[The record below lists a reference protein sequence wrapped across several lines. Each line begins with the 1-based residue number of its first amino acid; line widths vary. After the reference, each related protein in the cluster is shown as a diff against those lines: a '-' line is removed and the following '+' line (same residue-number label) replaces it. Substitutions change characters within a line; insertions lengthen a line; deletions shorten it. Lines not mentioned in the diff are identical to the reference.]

1 LSPLWLKESKMM
13 SADQTANKLR
23 LRRETEEAEEMT
35 AALLHRPRRLRRLDS
50 VRRLMRETRL
60 AADDLIY
67 PLFVV
72 HGQGIRDEIDS
83 MPGTYHWSLDLL
95 AAEVEE
101 VARLGIPGVI
111 LFGIP
116 AVKDAIGSENF
127 DEHSI
132 VQQAIR
138 TIKSAVPELAVITD
152 VCMCQYTDHGH
163 CGIVED
169 NRVLNDETLEVLARV
184 AVSHAAA
191 GADVVA
197 PSAMMDGQVAA
208 IRMALDAADFSQVA
222 VLSYAAKYASA
233 FYGPFREAA
242 ESTPQFGDRQ
252 GYQMDPANAREALR
266 EVALDIEEGAD
277 MVMVKPALPYL
288 DIIRQVREA
297 FDHPLAAFSVSG
309 EYAMVKAAAQRGWI
323 DERRVTLELL
333 TAIKRA
339 GADMILTY
347 FAKDVA
353 RWLAE

>member
-1 LSPLWLKESKMM
+1 MM
-13 SADQTANKLR
+13 SAEQTVNRLR
-23 LRRETEEAEEMT
+23 LRREAGEVQEIA
-35 AALLHRPRRLRRLDS
+35 AALLHRPRRLRRLDNL
-50 VRRLMRETRL
+50 RRLVRETRL

-72 HGQGIRDEIDS
+72 HGQGIREEIDS

-95 AAEVEE
+95 PAEAEE
-101 VARLGIPGVI
+101 VAGLGIPGVV

-127 DEHSI
+127 DDHGI
-132 VQQAIR
+132 VQEAIR

-169 NRVLNDETLEVLARV
+169 GRVLNDETLEVLARV

-208 IRMALDAADFSQVA
+208 IRSALDAAGFTQVA
-222 VLSYAAKYASA
+222 ILSYAAKYASA

-242 ESTPQFGDRQ
+242 ECTPQFGDRQ

-266 EVALDIEEGAD
+266 EVTLDIDEGAD

-347 FAKDVA
+347 FAKDAA
-353 RWLAE
+353 RWLGE

>member
-1 LSPLWLKESKMM
+1 
-13 SADQTANKLR
+13 
-23 LRRETEEAEEMT
+23 MT
-35 AALLHRPRRLRRLDS
+35 TTRTPPFAFHRPRRLRRLDNL
-50 VRRLMRETRL
+50 RRLVRETRL
-60 AADDLIY
+60 AADDLVY

-72 HGQGIRDEIDS
+72 HGQGLREEIDS

-95 AAEVEE
+95 PAEAEE
-101 VARLGIPGVI
+101 VAGLGIPGVI

-116 AVKDAIGSENF
+116 AVKNAIGSENF
-127 DEHSI
+127 DEHGI
-132 VQQAIR
+132 VQEAIR
-138 TIKSAVPELAVITD
+138 TIKKAVPELVVITD
-152 VCMCQYTDHGH
+152 VCLCQYTDHGH

-169 NRVLNDETLEVLARV
+169 GRVLNDETLEILARV

-208 IRMALDAADFSQVA
+208 IRSALNATGFTQVA
-222 VLSYAAKYASA
+222 ILSYAAKYASA

-242 ESTPQFGDRQ
+242 ESAPQFGDRQ

-277 MVMVKPALPYL
+277 MVMVKPALAYL
-288 DIIRQVREA
+288 DIIRQVRET

-309 EYAMVKAAAQRGWI
+309 EYALVKAAAQRGWI

-339 GADMILTY
+339 GADFILSY

-353 RWLAE
+353 RWLRE

>member
-1 LSPLWLKESKMM
+1 M
-13 SADQTANKLR
+13 SAEQTADR
-23 LRRETEEAEEMT
+23 PGVGREASEAEEIA
-35 AALLHRPRRLRRLDS
+35 AALLHRPRRLRRLDNL
-50 VRRLMRETRL
+50 RRLARETRL
-60 AADDLIY
+60 SVDDLIY

-72 HGQGIRDEIDS
+72 HGQSIREEIDS

-95 AAEVEE
+95 PAEAQEI
-101 VARLGIPGVI
+101 AGLGIPGVI

-127 DEHSI
+127 DERGI
-132 VQQAIR
+132 VQEAIR
-138 TIKSAVPELAVITD
+138 TIKKTVPELVVMTD

-169 NRVLNDETLEVLARV
+169 GRVLNDETLEVLARV

-197 PSAMMDGQVAA
+197 PSGMMDGQVAA
-208 IRMALDAADFSQVA
+208 IRSVLDAAGFTEVA
-222 VLSYAAKYASA
+222 ILSYAAKHASA

-277 MVMVKPALPYL
+277 IVMVKPALAYL
-288 DIIRQVREA
+288 DIIRQVRDA

-347 FAKDVA
+347 FAKDFA
-353 RWLAE
+353 RWLSE